1 MNTDKIW
8 AESIAKD
15 YAPKDSSKIVALK
28 KLDAKAKLPAI
39 VFTYSF
45 GINAALVFGSFLGGI
60 VLCDGFSI

>member
-1 MNTDKIW
+1 MNTEKLY

-15 YAPKDSSKIVALK
+15 YSPKETSKIRALK

-45 GINAALVFGSFLGGI
+45 GINAALVFGLGMWI
-60 VLCDGFSI
+60 